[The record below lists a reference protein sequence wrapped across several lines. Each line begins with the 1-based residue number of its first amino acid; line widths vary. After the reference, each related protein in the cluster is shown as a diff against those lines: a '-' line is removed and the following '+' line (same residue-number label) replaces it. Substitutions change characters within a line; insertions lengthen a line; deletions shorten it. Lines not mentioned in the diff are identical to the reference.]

1 MNQFGLKTLWLA
13 PVLVLLSACQPA
25 TPEAVAERLAPVH
38 VTKPV
43 ISLQEVMHSLVDP
56 SADAI
61 WNSVSTTV
69 TKAGVEEKQP
79 RTDADWNELRLH
91 ALRILAGASLLQV
104 EGIKVVRD
112 GTKIVDTHETYLNEA
127 GIAQAIAKDP
137 AAFAATAKVLESNAQ
152 EILTAIDARDI
163 PRLSAAGGRLNEVS
177 CEGCHVKYW
186 YPGQKLPHWIQPI
199 VQK

>member
-1 MNQFGLKTLWLA
+1 MNQFVLKTLWLA
-13 PVLVLLSACQPA
+13 PVLVILSACQPA
-25 TPEAVAERLAPVH
+25 TPEAVAAPLAPVH
-38 VTKPV
+38 VTKPG

-69 TKAGVEEKQP
+69 TKAGVEERQP
-79 RTDADWNELRLH
+79 RTDADWNEVRLH
-91 ALRILAGASLLQV
+91 ALRILAGASLLQIG
-104 EGIKVVRD
+104 GIKVVRD

-137 AAFAATAKVLESNAQ
+137 AAFAATAKVLEANAL
-152 EILTAIDARDI
+152 EILAAIEARDI
-163 PRLSAAGGRLNEVS
+163 PRFSAAGGRLNEVS
-177 CEGCHVKYW
+177 CEGCHLKYW
-186 YPGQKLPHWIQPI
+186 YPGQKLPRWVKPI